1 MSDYAETIKRALLP
15 VDFWRAELVDFK
27 DNFGSDGWSKGDL
40 SCPFTDHE
48 KKGGFYVHENGGYHC
63 FKCLVGGGDIISFH
77 MQING
82 FDFVDSCKLI
92 ARDFGIELK
101 DDSQGPAKKRVISV
115 GDTHHKSK
123 IEFLISALSF
133 ILLVNSKDKKDLDN
147 QTLWGHGVVLGCD
160 YVAARDKALKTLT
173 RIYGEPRGKQFSYE
187 HFIGCINRLLMLYR
201 SMVYGIENLYELF
214 FMPLEIFSE
223 DEVKYGRYLA
233 YCLSNLENKQ

>member
-63 FKCLVGGGDIISFH
+63 FKCGAGNGDIIAFH
-77 MQING
+77 MQLNG
-82 FDFVDSCKLI
+82 FDFITSCESI
-92 ARDFGIELK
+92 ARDFGIELQDNK
-101 DDSQGPAKKRVISV
+101 SAPAKKRIISA

-123 IEFLISALSF
+123 IEFLINALSF

-147 QTLWGHGVVLGCD
+147 QELWGHGVVLGCD
-160 YVAARDKALKTLT
+160 YAGACNKSVKTLT
-173 RIYGEPRGKQFSYE
+173 RIYGEPRGKKFSHA
-187 HFIGCINRLLMLYR
+187 HFVGCINKLLMLYK
-201 SMVYGIENLYELF
+201 SMVYGIENYEKF
-214 FMPLEIFSE
+214 FMPLEIFSDNE
-223 DEVKYGRYLA
+223 IKYGRYLA
-233 YCLSNLENKQ
+233 YCLCNTGEKQ